1 MNKPLETLQ
10 ILSHARHDWLNH
22 IQLIDG
28 YLSLKQP
35 EKARDVI
42 KRVIA
47 QSQNES
53 ELMKL
58 KAPGF
63 AEKVLTFNWFH
74 HAFSL
79 SFEASVEDT
88 WSDCDPIMCECF
100 DAFTSMMD
108 RHSQFGADQDMELM
122 IQDSVDKQITFHF
135 QGVLLITDQFVKE
148 TEQFVTSFSSCI
160 EEWCMTE
167 RECSFV
173 LKPERDGTNT

>member
-35 EKARDVI
+35 DKAREVI

-53 ELMKL
+53 EMMKL
-58 KAPGF
+58 QAPAF

-79 SFEASVEDT
+79 SFEASVEDIWT
-88 WSDCDPIMCECF
+88 DSDALLCACF

-108 RHSQFGADQDMELM
+108 RHSQSGADQDMELM
-122 IQDSVDKQITFHF
+122 IQDSVDKQVTFHF
-135 QGVLLITDQFVKE
+135 QGVLLINDRFLKE
-148 TEQFVTSFSSCI
+148 TEQFLATYSSTVD
-160 EEWCMTE
+160 EWSLSE
-167 RECSFV
+167 QECSFV